1 MASAT
6 IGAVASALRSVVGV
20 AVLLGCASDPKPAQ
34 TTSTRSD
41 ASRPDEDAATGESPS
56 RDGGGGAAAA
66 DAAPEDAA
74 GGDPNPWPDAPE
86 AAGVHVSVERRPYET
101 ASEAF
106 FYETDRPGI
115 QGQLP
120 DGVTLRVELAEM
132 IGALSCSDGA
142 VVIYDVPEGRMRA
155 DAELGSCIVD
165 ISAFGDGVGDPIEAS
180 FAATVERVAGET
192 ADRLELQGRVRVGHP

>member
-1 MASAT
+1 MG
-6 IGAVASALRSVVGV
+6 IV
-20 AVLLGCASDPKPAQ
+20 VLLGCASDAEPAQ

-41 ASRPDEDAATGESPS
+41 ASRPDEDAATGESHS
-56 RDGGGGAAAA
+56 RDGGGGGGGAAAV
-66 DAAPEDAA
+66 DAAPEDS
-74 GGDPNPWPDAPE
+74 GGDRNPWPDVPE
-86 AAGVHVSVERRPYET
+86 ADGVHVSVERRPYET

-132 IGALSCSDGA
+132 IGPLSCSDGA
-142 VVIYDVPEGRMRA
+142 VIIYDVPEGRMRA
-155 DAELGSCIVD
+155 DAELGSCTVD
-165 ISAFGDGVGDPIEAS
+165 ISAFGDGAGDPIEAS
-180 FAATVERVAGET
+180 FVATVERVTGET